1 MVGPSLSDDE
11 TRLANNRLKLG
22 LIALVGV
29 SSGLIAV
36 TADATLVQAGL
47 ATIAGLVVG
56 WLLTRYMAQWGRE
69 FTDVNRRR

>member
-1 MVGPSLSDDE
+1 MVGPSLSDEE